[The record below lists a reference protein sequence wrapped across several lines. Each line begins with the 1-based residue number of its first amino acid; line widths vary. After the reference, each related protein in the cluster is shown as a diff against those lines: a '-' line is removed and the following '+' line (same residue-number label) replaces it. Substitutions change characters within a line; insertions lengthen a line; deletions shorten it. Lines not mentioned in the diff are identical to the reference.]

1 MTGPQQTLTLT
12 KRGEGAARA
21 IKLSMMTT
29 YTDRL
34 CVCCGERC
42 PWPLRGTN
50 VAPRCQACRRGC
62 SSQQSEPCQKI
73 KKA

>member
-12 KRGEGAARA
+12 KRGEGAARVF
-21 IKLSMMTT
+21 KMMTT

-34 CVCCGERC
+34 CVCCGEKT
-42 PWPLRGTN
+42 PWPLRGMN

-62 SSQQSEPCQKI
+62 SSQRSEPCQKT